1 MYKICKMYW
10 EAFARGIDT
19 LGEGKV
25 HRSSADAQ
33 AIALLIPRQNAY
45 EGGMVII
52 GCCLAQQWTLF
63 HCHSD
68 INSGCWF
75 NQKLWYNY
83 IERIREKEVCAC
95 VRFTAM
101 TESLQCLRL
110 PGKHILCRKFA
121 EASPWDQHLRTGGS
135 RVGQREELRSYEFF
149 TPSFSSLVLCSCVRD
164 QQ

>member
-1 MYKICKMYW
+1 MYW

-25 HRSSADAQ
+25 HRSSVDAQ

-45 EGGMVII
+45 EEGIVII
-52 GCCLAQQWTLF
+52 GCCLAQQWTVF

-75 NQKLWYNY
+75 NQKLWYDY
-83 IERIREKEVCAC
+83 IERIREKEGCAC

-110 PGKHILCRKFA
+110 PGKHILQEICWGKSLGSTLEDWRKQGWPEGGA
-121 EASPWDQHLRTGGS
+121 EKLWIFSPLIFLLGT
-135 RVGQREELRSYEFF
+135 L
-149 TPSFSSLVLCSCVRD
+149 LMC
-164 QQ
+164 